1 MQNEL
6 VFNNTPLAVT
16 EMNNQIWLTSAE
28 LAKALQYASSR
39 AVTKI
44 FNQNKDEF
52 TENMTT
58 IIEVPVLG
66 TTGNL
71 KASTRVFSLRGCHL
85 IAMLS
90 RTKIAKQFR
99 KWVLDILDNEA
110 NKPVYNPKPV
120 NIPYDG
126 RWLVRRSGNEI
137 DVTNMDGKGF
147 VASSLML
154 QLQRDSAFYRNQLK
168 DLSDKLKFFVE
179 LTNNYATRTR
189 ITTNECSPTMFDVP
203 LAKLSI

>member
-1 MQNEL
+1 MQNQL
-6 VFNNTPLAVT
+6 IFNNTPLAIT

-28 LAKALQYASSR
+28 LAKALQYKSAKS
-39 AVTKI
+39 VTNI
-44 FNQNKDEF
+44 FNVNNDEF
-52 TENMTT
+52 TGNMTQV
-58 IIEVPVLG
+58 IESV
-66 TTGNL
+66 TSGNYI
-71 KASTRVFSLRGCHL
+71 KKVRIFSLRGCHL

-90 RTKIAKQFR
+90 RTKIAKDFR
-99 KWVLDILDNEA
+99 KWVLDILDRETNQ
-110 NKPVYNPKPV
+110 PIYNPKPV

-126 RWLVRRSGNEI
+126 RWLVRRSGNEVDI
-137 DVTNMDGKGF
+137 ANMDGKGF
-147 VASSLML
+147 VESSLML
-154 QLQRDSAFYRNQLK
+154 QLQKDSAFYRNQLK